1 VRERESFFPPLPLA
15 ACFISRWYVSSPSLC
30 ISSIL
35 YALNKTRFVKSH
47 GKYSEEDLDINLS
60 HKVPVTLTNKTAFF
74 TVKCVRLVFDTG
86 ERGSSLG
93 ISSGCSA
100 N

>member
-1 VRERESFFPPLPLA
+1 M
-15 ACFISRWYVSSPSLC
+15 
-30 ISSIL
+30 
-35 YALNKTRFVKSH
+35 
-47 GKYSEEDLDINLS
+47 EEDLDINLS
-60 HKVPVTLTNKTAFF
+60 HKVPVTLTDKTEFF

-86 ERGSSLG
+86 ERDSSLG

>member
-1 VRERESFFPPLPLA
+1 MVCIISLIVHFFNPLRPQK
-15 ACFISRWYVSSPSLC
+15 
-30 ISSIL
+30 
-35 YALNKTRFVKSH
+35 KTRFVKSH
-47 GKYSEEDLDINLS
+47 GKYLEEDLDINLS
-60 HKVPVTLTNKTAFF
+60 HKVPVTLTDKTAFF
-74 TVKCVRLVFDTG
+74 AVKCVRLVFDTG